1 MLPLLFVCLHRRS
14 LSELFIANYC
24 FGHGVSFDPIYTVH
38 TSNVC
43 AGISSSSE
51 IRMKPR
57 IVRFARRFFRFHC
70 HALMLR
76 FRLFF
81 FLRRSLHYCS
91 EEDTPKSCCGLLTL
105 PDATSTVSI
114 RWFIGVVFIAG
125 ICSALV
131 GTVLGATRASGREH
145 LTVALLMIGKNR
157 NPKNTQSINSV
168 SKTKKK
174 RHFGMFFYFC
184 RCAKRLYQRRT
195 VFVRVVSNRRLRWST
210 S

>member
-1 MLPLLFVCLHRRS
+1 MLPLLFVRLHRRN
-14 LSELFIANYC
+14 LSELFIVNYC
-24 FGHGVSFDPIYTVH
+24 FGHGVSFAPVH

-43 AGISSSSE
+43 AGIPSSSE
-51 IRMKPR
+51 IRMKPP

-145 LTVALLMIGKNR
+145 LTVALLMIGKNPE

-168 SKTKKK
+168 SKTKKNVILSLRK
-174 RHFGMFFYFC
+174 TS
-184 RCAKRLYQRRT
+184 LPT
-195 VFVRVVSNRRLRWST
+195 IFVLVVPNRRLRWST
-210 S
+210 SYRPLIRRPYR